1 MSDTRNQNET
11 SPEAGAA
18 PEAVVVGSRW
28 HPLAA
33 AAVVGG
39 ALAATAGAYVGTRTM
54 ARRNG
59 TKSGKVSSVMATAM
73 TAHDVA
79 QNKQEPSAPEV
90 LVHPPRGT

>member
-1 MSDTRNQNET
+1 MSDIRNQN
-11 SPEAGAA
+11 SSAGQAG

-39 ALAATAGAYVGTRTM
+39 ALAATAGAYVGTRAL

-59 TKSGKVSSVMATAM
+59 AKDGKVSSVMATAM
-73 TAHDVA
+73 TACDVA
-79 QNKQEPSAPEV
+79 QSKEEPSAVEV
-90 LVHPPRGT
+90 LVHPGNEG

>member
-1 MSDTRNQNET
+1 MSDTRTQNEAT
-11 SPEAGAA
+11 PDSGAA

-39 ALAATAGAYVGTRTM
+39 ALAATAGAYVGTRAL

-59 TKSGKVSSVMATAM
+59 AKDGKVSSVMATAM
-73 TAHDVA
+73 TACDVA
-79 QNKQEPSAPEV
+79 QKKQEPSAVEV
-90 LVHPPRGT
+90 LVHQRSGT